1 LTRAKIVLV
10 ITFKRKNKM
19 ADTSTLTTDPFFA
32 LTGQVTGVREKI
44 SDSIFENYKL
54 QVAQTNDIN
63 NRAVQTAN
71 DINNRAM
78 QVALHDATALTD
90 LKAATS
96 EGTLQNML
104 AAERTNAK
112 VAEASLQAMLAA
124 ERTNA
129 KVAESALQLMLAS
142 GRTDAAIGATAA
154 ATQRAIFEQ
163 GEITRGLIN
172 GINTQNLNTALIN
185 TNTFLAGVGTQYA
198 GLGLAYGGAVAAYQ
212 SANQV
217 SAINSLGSAIS
228 SQGQNVVGAG
238 AVGGAQTATPTSIS

>member
-1 LTRAKIVLV
+1 
-10 ITFKRKNKM
+10 M
-19 ADTSTLTTDPFFA
+19 ADMLTTDPFFN
-32 LTGQVTGVREKI
+32 LTNQVAGVREKV

-63 NRAVQTAN
+63 NRA
-71 DINNRAM
+71 M
-78 QVALHDATALTD
+78 QVALHDASALAD
-90 LKAATS
+90 LKQATS
-96 EGTLQNML
+96 EGTLQGML
-104 AAERTNAK
+104 AAERTGGK

-124 ERTNA
+124 ERTGA
-129 KVAESALQLMLAS
+129 KIAEGTLQLMLAS
-142 GRTDAAIGATAA
+142 GRTDAVVAQTAA
-154 ATQRAIFEQ
+154 ATQRAVFEEGQ
-163 GEITRGLIN
+163 RTRDLLNGL
-172 GINTQNLNTALIN
+172 NTQNLNTALIN
-185 TNTFLAGVGTQYA
+185 TNTYLTGLGGQYA